1 MMKTN
6 MPISDYDKE
15 LSASGKKRIRVT
27 DSIVYPNGHVA
38 WVVREKVVPE
48 NFVYNVMQLKK
59 KGRKRMNADP
69 VAVTAAETAVNSI
82 VRNRV
87 SVERAPKA
95 PRNGSKLSQAVEL
108 VNEAGKDDKE
118 ACLAKIIEV
127 LGVTRGNATIYYAKA
142 KAILG

>member
-1 MMKTN
+1 MKTN

-15 LSASGKKRIRVT
+15 LSASGKKRIQVT
-27 DSIVYPNGHVA
+27 DSILYPNGHVA
-38 WVVREKVVPE
+38 WVVREMIVDK
-48 NFVYNVMQLKK
+48 NFKYGMQLNK

-69 VAVTAAETAVNSI
+69 VAVSAAETAVNTI

-95 PRNGSKLSQAVEL
+95 PRSGSKLSQAVEL

>member
-15 LSASGKKRIRVT
+15 LSASGKKRILVT

-38 WVVREKVVPE
+38 WVVREMIVDK
-48 NFVYNVMQLKK
+48 NFKYGMQLKK

-69 VAVTAAETAVNSI
+69 VAVSAAETAVNTI

-95 PRNGSKLSQAVEL
+95 PRSGSKLSQAVEL

>member
-15 LSASGKKRIRVT
+15 LSASGKKRIQVT
-27 DSIVYPNGHVA
+27 DSILYPNGHVA
-38 WVVREKVVPE
+38 WVVREMIVDK
-48 NFVYNVMQLKK
+48 NFKYGMQLNK

-69 VAVTAAETAVNSI
+69 VAVSAAETAVNTI

-95 PRNGSKLSQAVEL
+95 PRSGSKLSQAVEL

>member
-15 LSASGKKRIRVT
+15 LSASGKKRIQVT
-27 DSIVYPNGHVA
+27 DSILYPNGHVA
-38 WVVREKVVPE
+38 WVVREMIVDK
-48 NFVYNVMQLKK
+48 NFKYGMQLNK

-69 VAVTAAETAVNSI
+69 VAVSAAETAINTI

-95 PRNGSKLSQAVEL
+95 PRSGSKLSQAVEL